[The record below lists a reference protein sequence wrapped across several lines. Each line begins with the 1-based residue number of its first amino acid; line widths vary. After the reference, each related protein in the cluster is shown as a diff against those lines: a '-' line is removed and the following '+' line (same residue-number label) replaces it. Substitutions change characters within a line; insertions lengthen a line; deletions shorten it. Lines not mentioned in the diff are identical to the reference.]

1 MVGQPVLY
9 LGQADVEGIDVP
21 SGDFHDVSVCAV
33 GWEGGGLRL
42 WAWAV
47 LYSGLVY
54 FSIWDEREG
63 RLKADVSDGLDVAM
77 WNNLFIRL
85 GL

>member
-1 MVGQPVLY
+1 MAAHLIINN
-9 LGQADVEGIDVP
+9 LNSDK
-21 SGDFHDVSVCAV
+21 C
-33 GWEGGGLRL
+33 W
-42 WAWAV
+42 
-47 LYSGLVY
+47 LVY

-77 WNNLFIRL
+77 WNNLFILL

>member
-1 MVGQPVLY
+1 MVVGQPVLY
-9 LGQADVEGIDVP
+9 LGQADVEGVDVP
-21 SGDFHDVSVCAV
+21 SGDFHDVSVCAI

-54 FSIWDEREG
+54 FSIWAERG
-63 RLKADVSDGLDVAM
+63 RPSES
-77 WNNLFIRL
+77 
-85 GL
+85 